1 MAFSVYS
8 LRISNDLPV
17 QSDYIPRITYF
28 FTFSM
33 FINVLVMVWFV
44 QLNIFKSKVYLPR
57 IYEVLVKLLQNMHC
71 KKVNKDKVEPI
82 TNKSNE
88 IEIESSKTN
97 DNKAEKKQNLEIQ
110 FEIMNYFMFFFF
122 CSFSLLSVVL
132 TLFSP

>member
-1 MAFSVYS
+1 
-8 LRISNDLPV
+8 
-17 QSDYIPRITYF
+17 
-28 FTFSM
+28 
-33 FINVLVMVWFV
+33 MVWFV

-71 KKVNKDKVEPI
+71 KKVNEDKVEPI
-82 TNKSNE
+82 INKSNE